1 LVLSYKIYLVGN
13 GTSKMIDF
21 QQKRKIRKVF
31 YSRFMLVALLVLVLF
46 MAKQVYDIYQKQG
59 LSKEGL
65 TSVLNENSELKNREK
80 MLSSEIERLKTED
93 GIEEEIRNK
102 FNVVKP
108 GEHLVVI
115 VDDASTSKNETAKE
129 NTGWWGSFLG
139 WFK

>member
-1 LVLSYKIYLVGN
+1 
-13 GTSKMIDF
+13 
-21 QQKRKIRKVF
+21 
-31 YSRFMLVALLVLVLF
+31 
-46 MAKQVYDIYQKQG
+46 
-59 LSKEGL
+59 
-65 TSVLNENSELKNREK
+65 
-80 MLSSEIERLKTED
+80 MLSSEIERLKTKD

-115 VDDASTSKNETAKE
+115 VDDASTSKNETTKQ

>member
-1 LVLSYKIYLVGN
+1 
-13 GTSKMIDF
+13 
-21 QQKRKIRKVF
+21 
-31 YSRFMLVALLVLVLF
+31 MLVVLLVLVMF

-65 TSVLNENSELKNREK
+65 TSVLNENAELQNREK
-80 MLSSEIERLKTED
+80 MLSSEIDRLKTKD

-115 VDDASTSKNETAKE
+115 VDDASTSKDEAVKQND
-129 NTGWWGSFLG
+129 GWWGSFLG

>member
-1 LVLSYKIYLVGN
+1 
-13 GTSKMIDF
+13 MIDF

-31 YSRFMLVALLVLVLF
+31 YSRFMLVALLVLVMF
-46 MAKQVYDIYQKQG
+46 MAKQVYDIYKKQG
-59 LSKEGL
+59 LSREGL
-65 TSVLNENSELKNREK
+65 TSVLNENTELQNREK
-80 MLSSEIERLKTED
+80 MLSSEIDRLKTKD

-115 VDDASTSKNETAKE
+115 VNDASTSKNETSKQD
-129 NTGWWGSFLG
+129 TGWWVNFLG